1 MLIINCSLM
10 KEFQAFI
17 RKEFYHI
24 LRDRRTMLILLGMP
38 VVLIILFGFAL
49 STEVRNINIAILSSG
64 PDHTVRQIAQRLDA
78 SEYFTIIGYLD
89 TPSDIDRVMRSSEA
103 DAVLVFGQ
111 DFSNHIFT
119 PDGAQIQIVADA
131 SNTNMAQSYEAYIS
145 AVIGQ
150 YFQEQM
156 PEGNMA
162 GITPNVIMLY
172 NPQMKSSYNFV
183 PGIMGLILMLIC
195 AMMTSIAIVREKETG
210 TMEVLLVSPVKPI
223 YIILSK
229 MTPYFVLSC
238 INLLTILLLAIFV
251 LKVPVE
257 GSMVALIF
265 VSLVYIFTSL
275 ALGLL
280 ISTVAERQIIAMMV
294 SAMLLMVPTMLLS
307 GMLFPIES
315 MPKLLQFLSN
325 ILPATW
331 YISAVRKLMI
341 AGLPAMSALK
351 ETIILVGMA
360 IVLLTI
366 SMKKFKNR
374 LE

>member
-1 MLIINCSLM
+1 M
-10 KEFQAFI
+10 KEFLAFV

-24 LRDRRTMLILLGMP
+24 LRDRRTMLILLGIP

-49 STEVRNINIAILSSG
+49 STEVRNVDMAILSAE
-64 PDHTVRQIAQRLDA
+64 PDNTVRQIAQRLDA
-78 SEYFTIIGYLD
+78 NEYFTVKEFLD
-89 TPSDIDRVMRSSEA
+89 SPSDIDRVMRSGEV
-103 DAVLVFGQ
+103 DAVLVFEPG
-111 DFSNHIFT
+111 FSDKLFT
-119 PDGAQIQIVADA
+119 PEGPQLQIVADA
-131 SNTNMAQSYEAYIS
+131 SNATMAQSYMAYIS
-145 AVIGQ
+145 AVVGQ
-150 YFQEQM
+150 YFEEQM
-156 PEGNMA
+156 PEGQA
-162 GITPNVIMLY
+162 TGIVPNVVMLY

-210 TMEVLLVSPVKPI
+210 TMEVLLVSPVRPI

-238 INLLTILLLAIFV
+238 VNLVTILLLAIFV
-251 LKVPVE
+251 LRVPVH
-257 GSMVALIF
+257 GSMAALISI
-265 VSLVYIFTSL
+265 SLLYIFTSL

-280 ISTVAERQIIAMMV
+280 ISTVSDRQVIAMMV
-294 SAMLLMVPTMLLS
+294 SALMLMVPTMLLS

-315 MPKLLQFLSN
+315 LPPILKVLSN

-331 YISAVRKLMI
+331 YISAARKLMI
-341 AGLPAMSALK
+341 AGLPAVSALK
-351 ETIILVGMA
+351 ETLVLAGMA
-360 IVLLTI
+360 VFLLTV

>member
-1 MLIINCSLM
+1 M
-10 KEFQAFI
+10 KEFLAFV

-24 LRDRRTMLILLGMP
+24 FRDRRTMLILLVMP
-38 VVLIILFGFAL
+38 IVLIILFGFAL

-64 PDHTVRQIAQRLDA
+64 PDNTVRQIAQRLDA
-78 SEYFTIIGYLD
+78 SEYFTIREYID
-89 TPSDIDRVMRSSEA
+89 TPSDIDRVMRSNKI

-111 DFSNHIFT
+111 DFSDRLFT

-131 SNTNMAQSYEAYIS
+131 SNTNMAQSYEAYIG

-150 YFQEQM
+150 FFQEQM
-156 PEGNMA
+156 PQGAAA
-162 GITPNVIMLY
+162 GVVPNVIMLY

-210 TMEVLLVSPVKPI
+210 TMEVLLVSPMKPI

-238 INLLTILLLAIFV
+238 VNLFTILLLAIFV
-251 LKVPVE
+251 LRVPVE
-257 GSMVALIF
+257 GSMAALVFI
-265 VSLVYIFTSL
+265 SLVYIFTSL

-280 ISTVAERQIIAMMV
+280 ISTIAERQIIAMMV
-294 SAMLLMVPTMLLS
+294 SAMMLMVPSMLLS
-307 GMLFPIES
+307 GMIFPIES
-315 MPKLLQFLSN
+315 LPKLLQVLSN

-341 AGLPAMSALK
+341 AGLPALSALK

-360 IVLLTI
+360 VIMLAI